1 MIQFWIIDL
10 KWSNFN
16 FLDNGIANL
25 TKVILQCGQP
35 LHCWSDILK
44 SAFAQSRKLAILK
57 IWSWCRLYLQKY
69 HPSLICCSA
78 RAADRQY
85 ITGLSIYYRDMTC
98 FDGLYL
104 KHRVCF
110 QRCMTKYW
118 YFTWDKRSTARRAV
132 MVHSTR
138 RIALILA
145 SFKVAIPSKSK
156 KPSWI
161 DWTIK
166 IFPRALNILFFA
178 RSVPLAHNAFSS
190 EPSRNLLCVTIL
202 GIISTSGCCA
212 SVLSLRGARVRRRNM
227 SRGTERARPRSLSIV
242 MARVESNGSLFA
254 PPVDLISFTS

>member
-1 MIQFWIIDL
+1 MELPIWQRWFCSVGSPCIAEAIHWSQPSDRIE
-10 KWSNFN
+10 KW
-16 FLDNGIANL
+16 
-25 TKVILQCGQP
+25 
-35 LHCWSDILK
+35 
-44 SAFAQSRKLAILK
+44 LK
-57 IWSWCRLYLQKY
+57 IWSWCRLDLQKY

-78 RAADRQY
+78 RAAYRQY

-145 SFKVAIPSKSK
+145 SFKVALPSKSK

-166 IFPRALNILFFA
+166 ISPRALG
-178 RSVPLAHNAFSS
+178 PPH
-190 EPSRNLLCVTIL
+190 
-202 GIISTSGCCA
+202 IIFC
-212 SVLSLRGARVRRRNM
+212 
-227 SRGTERARPRSLSIV
+227 
-242 MARVESNGSLFA
+242 
-254 PPVDLISFTS
+254 